1 MEAILFKSA
10 FGLYAGAAAAA
21 CAYLARKKE
30 RLSLWMRRLIGVGLA
45 VHGASFLFRTR
56 AFWEIPENRY
66 FLPINTFFG
75 ALSYLALALAA
86 IFFIVE
92 GRHRLGVLGAFV
104 LPLVLVTQGSA
115 LFAADPSIAGLVPA
129 LQSYWINIHPMVLMT
144 SYALLA
150 NSFGVG
156 LALLLQERQI
166 KSRRPSELCYRLPA
180 LEELDDLSY
189 RLIAVAFPIL
199 TVGIIMGGVWAY
211 GAWGRFWGWDAK
223 ETWALITA
231 LIYAVYL
238 HMRFI
243 SGWRGRKAVYL
254 SMVGFASVIFT
265 FAGVNYL
272 SGLHGYLSG
281 GN

>member
-45 VHGASFLFRTR
+45 VHGTSFLFRTR

-104 LPLVLVTQGSA
+104 LPLVLVAQGSA

-231 LIYAVYL
+231 LIYAAYL